1 MKRRIESFDEEQLKE
16 VHLLMKGEWW
26 CADRTLDE
34 VCEVVARSDLTLAYL
49 DKDGSIAAFSR
60 ALTDQVFKAVLFD
73 VIVRTDHRDSGLGR
87 ELLLHTVEHKMLKSV
102 KSIELYCPDRIS
114 SFYTKLGFEV
124 SDSKL
129 HRLRRD

>member
-1 MKRRIESFDEEQLKE
+1 MKE
-16 VHLLMKGEWW
+16 EWW

-34 VCEVVARSDLTLAYL
+34 VREVVAGSDLTLAYL

-87 ELLLHTVEHKMLKSV
+87 ELLLHGCSPTRVG
-102 KSIELYCPDRIS
+102 C
-114 SFYTKLGFEV
+114 
-124 SDSKL
+124 
-129 HRLRRD
+129 